1 VRPIRILFQALALF
15 AYGITVCL
23 GFGLTDGPIGPNS
36 TASMIASL
44 LPMLLPLY
52 SVALA
57 IHWNI
62 YLNYFI
68 IRFGGPKHSATL
80 TGLLDAG
87 SFIVAI
93 PYQLLLGRLS
103 ADNRWT
109 AYLTINFFMLLPTF
123 VFANALLIVDAKH
136 APMPEARKGES

>member
-1 VRPIRILFQALALF
+1 
-15 AYGITVCL
+15 
-23 GFGLTDGPIGPNS
+23 
-36 TASMIASL
+36 
-44 LPMLLPLY
+44 MLLPLY

-136 APMPEARKGES
+136 APMPEARKSES